1 MANDGAFGV
10 AILEM
15 DDEAEARRL
24 GEGDPSVRA
33 RLNRFELYPC
43 KCPPHAPKHRILLS
57 KEYPAM
63 PLEKWVGR
71 FLIDEG
77 ERLVKT
83 AGEMRM
89 QYVSHQ
95 ARNIL
100 LRVAAIRERRGSKGT
115 SKEKQKALDEVIGGS
130 AGTLST

>member
-1 MANDGAFGV
+1 
-10 AILEM
+10 
-15 DDEAEARRL
+15 
-24 GEGDPSVRA
+24 
-33 RLNRFELYPC
+33 
-43 KCPPHAPKHRILLS
+43 
-57 KEYPAM
+57 M

-77 ERLVKT
+77 ERLVRT
-83 AGEMRM
+83 AEEMRM

-100 LRVAAIRERRGSKGT
+100 LRVAAVRERRGRELIRIGGEGT
-115 SKEKQKALDEVIGGS
+115 SKEKQKALDEVTGGP

>member
-1 MANDGAFGV
+1 
-10 AILEM
+10 
-15 DDEAEARRL
+15 
-24 GEGDPSVRA
+24 
-33 RLNRFELYPC
+33 
-43 KCPPHAPKHRILLS
+43 
-57 KEYPAM
+57 M

-83 AGEMRM
+83 AEEMRV
-89 QYVSHQ
+89 QYLSHQ

-100 LRVAAIRERRGSKGT
+100 LLVAAIRERRGRELIRVGSKGT
-115 SKEKQKALDEVIGGS
+115 SKEKQKALDEVTGGP

>member
-1 MANDGAFGV
+1 
-10 AILEM
+10 
-15 DDEAEARRL
+15 
-24 GEGDPSVRA
+24 
-33 RLNRFELYPC
+33 
-43 KCPPHAPKHRILLS
+43 
-57 KEYPAM
+57 M

-71 FLIDEG
+71 FLIDEC

-83 AGEMRM
+83 AEEMRV

-100 LRVAAIRERRGSKGT
+100 LLVAAIRERRRRELIRIGSKGT
-115 SKEKQKALDEVIGGS
+115 SKEKQKALDEVTGGP

>member
-1 MANDGAFGV
+1 
-10 AILEM
+10 
-15 DDEAEARRL
+15 
-24 GEGDPSVRA
+24 
-33 RLNRFELYPC
+33 
-43 KCPPHAPKHRILLS
+43 
-57 KEYPAM
+57 M

-95 ARNIL
+95 AETFCYGLPRSEKG
-100 LRVAAIRERRGSKGT
+100 AAEN
-115 SKEKQKALDEVIGGS
+115 
-130 AGTLST
+130 

>member
-1 MANDGAFGV
+1 
-10 AILEM
+10 
-15 DDEAEARRL
+15 
-24 GEGDPSVRA
+24 
-33 RLNRFELYPC
+33 
-43 KCPPHAPKHRILLS
+43 
-57 KEYPAM
+57 M

-83 AGEMRM
+83 AQEMRV

-100 LRVAAIRERRGSKGT
+100 LRLAAIRERRRRGLIRIGSNGT
-115 SKEKQKALDEVIGGS
+115 SKEKQKALDEVTGGP
-130 AGTLST
+130 AGALST

>member
-1 MANDGAFGV
+1 
-10 AILEM
+10 
-15 DDEAEARRL
+15 
-24 GEGDPSVRA
+24 
-33 RLNRFELYPC
+33 
-43 KCPPHAPKHRILLS
+43 
-57 KEYPAM
+57 M

-83 AGEMRM
+83 AQEMRV

-95 ARNIL
+95 ARTIL
-100 LRVAAIRERRGSKGT
+100 LRLAAIRERRRRELIRIGSNGT
-115 SKEKQKALDEVIGGS
+115 SKEKQKALDEVTGGP

>member
-1 MANDGAFGV
+1 
-10 AILEM
+10 
-15 DDEAEARRL
+15 
-24 GEGDPSVRA
+24 
-33 RLNRFELYPC
+33 
-43 KCPPHAPKHRILLS
+43 
-57 KEYPAM
+57 M

-83 AGEMRM
+83 AEEMRM

-100 LRVAAIRERRGSKGT
+100 LRVAAIRERRGRELEPISKTGC
-115 SKEKQKALDEVIGGS
+115 DES
-130 AGTLST
+130 Y

>member
-1 MANDGAFGV
+1 
-10 AILEM
+10 
-15 DDEAEARRL
+15 
-24 GEGDPSVRA
+24 
-33 RLNRFELYPC
+33 
-43 KCPPHAPKHRILLS
+43 
-57 KEYPAM
+57 M

-83 AGEMRM
+83 AQEMRV

-100 LRVAAIRERRGSKGT
+100 LRLAAIRERRRRGLIRIGGNGT
-115 SKEKQKALDEVIGGS
+115 SKEKQKAPDEVTGGP

>member
-1 MANDGAFGV
+1 
-10 AILEM
+10 
-15 DDEAEARRL
+15 
-24 GEGDPSVRA
+24 
-33 RLNRFELYPC
+33 
-43 KCPPHAPKHRILLS
+43 
-57 KEYPAM
+57 M

-83 AGEMRM
+83 AQEMRV

-100 LRVAAIRERRGSKGT
+100 LRLAAIRERRRRELIRIGSNGT
-115 SKEKQKALDEVIGGS
+115 SKEKQKALDEVTGGP

>member
-1 MANDGAFGV
+1 
-10 AILEM
+10 
-15 DDEAEARRL
+15 
-24 GEGDPSVRA
+24 
-33 RLNRFELYPC
+33 
-43 KCPPHAPKHRILLS
+43 
-57 KEYPAM
+57 M

-83 AGEMRM
+83 VEEMRM

-100 LRVAAIRERRGSKGT
+100 LRVAAIRERRGRELIRIGSKGI
-115 SKEKQKALDEVIGGS
+115 SKEKQKALDEVTGGP